1 MSLWDKIKGEFIDII
16 EWTDDSND
24 TMVYRFERYGNQIKN
39 GAQLTVRESQVAVF
53 VNEGQLADVFTP
65 GRYELTTQNLPILST
80 LKGWKYGF
88 NSPFVAEVYFV
99 NTKRFTDL
107 KWGTMNPIMMRDPD
121 FGIVRVRA
129 FGTYEIKVSDA
140 AQFLREVVGTD
151 GIFTQDEITNQIRNL
166 IASQFADVIG
176 QAKIPVLDLAGNYK
190 NMGDMLVDAIA
201 PKCQEYGL
209 ELTRMLIENISLPPE
224 VEEAID
230 KRSSMGAIGNMD
242 QFLKYQAAES
252 LTQPGGGGTAGDAM
266 GMGMGFAMAGQMAQ
280 SMNQQQQP
288 AATPPPVPQE
298 IVYFVAVNGQQTG
311 PFNMQQLSQM
321 VASGDLV
328 KDSLVWRAGME
339 GWAAAGSLPD
349 LATVFGPPV
358 PPPPPPPPPQP

>member
-16 EWTDDSND
+16 EWTDDSSD

-53 VNEGQLADVFTP
+53 INEGQLADVFAP

-129 FGTYEIKVSDA
+129 FGTYEIRVSDA
-140 AQFLREVVGTD
+140 AQFLREIVGTD
-151 GIFTQDEITNQIRNL
+151 GLFSQDDVTGQLRNL
-166 IASQFADVIG
+166 IVSQFADVIG
-176 QAKIPVLDLAGNYK
+176 QANIPVLDLAGNYK
-190 NMGDMLVDAIA
+190 NMGDALVGAIA

-230 KRSSMGAIGNMD
+230 KRSSMGAVGNMD

-252 LTQPGGGGTAGDAM
+252 LTQPGGGTASDAM
-266 GMGMGFAMAGQMAQ
+266 GMGMGFAMAQQMAQ
-280 SMNQQQQP
+280 GMNQQNQP
-288 AATPPPVPQE
+288 TGTQPTPPPIPNAG
-298 IVYFVAVNGQQTG
+298 YFVAVEGRQTG
-311 PFNMQQLSQM
+311 PFPMEQLIEL
-321 VASGDLV
+321 ATSGSLTR
-328 KDSLVWRAGME
+328 DSLVWKSGME
-339 GWAAAGSLPD
+339 NWAPAGQVAD
-349 LATVFGPPV
+349 LAQVFGGTPPPV
-358 PPPPPPPPPQP
+358 PPPPPQP